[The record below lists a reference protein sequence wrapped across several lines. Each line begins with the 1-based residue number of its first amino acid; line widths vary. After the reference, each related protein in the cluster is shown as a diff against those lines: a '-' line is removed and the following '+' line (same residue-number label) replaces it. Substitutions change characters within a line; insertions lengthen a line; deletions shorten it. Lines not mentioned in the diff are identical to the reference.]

1 MPTYDQ
7 STEAQ
12 RLRLILSEWVTHH
25 PGWAQST
32 ETTTW
37 ITQVRSAAEI
47 ARDLLETTEIAE
59 VRLAGILGS
68 PDGQLIQAVVR
79 QVVPAPYSTE
89 FKLLV
94 DAVMLAAE
102 AKQKNQQKR
111 AALATAGVVVIGL
124 AMIFG
129 RS

>member
-12 RLRLILSEWVTHH
+12 RLRLILSEWVTRH

-32 ETTTW
+32 DTTTW

-59 VRLAGILGS
+59 VRLAGFMGS
-68 PDGQLIQAVVR
+68 PDGQLIQVVVR

-94 DAVMLAAE
+94 DAVTLAAE

-111 AALATAGVVVIGL
+111 AGLATAGAAVIALGI
-124 AMIFG
+124 IFG